1 MAEKNDK
8 NNIPVVIN
16 GRIYNLS
23 GYEDTEYLQEVANYM
38 NSKIAECKASDGF
51 RRLNAEYQNILLA
64 INIADDYFKAKKQM
78 AVLEEEL
85 KAREDELCNIKHELI
100 ATQIKLDTLEKN
112 YLTAK
117 KEADD
122 SAKKVIRLET
132 ELKERDRK

>member
-51 RRLNAEYQNILLA
+51 RRLNAEYKNILLE
-64 INIADDYFKAKKQM
+64 INIADDYFKIKNQTGQLVAQ
-78 AVLEEEL
+78 
-85 KAREDELCNIKHELI
+85 EDEKEKQIYDLRHEVI
-100 ATQIKLDTLEKN
+100 ETQIKYESSLRLVEEYKEQVNALQRKLIQLEAEKN
-112 YLTAK
+112 RQ
-117 KEADD
+117 E
-122 SAKKVIRLET
+122 
-132 ELKERDRK
+132 